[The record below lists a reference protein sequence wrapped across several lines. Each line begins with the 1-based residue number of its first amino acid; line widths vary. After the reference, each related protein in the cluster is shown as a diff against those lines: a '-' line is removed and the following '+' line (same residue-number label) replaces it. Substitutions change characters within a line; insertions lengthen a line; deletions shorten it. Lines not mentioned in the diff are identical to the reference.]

1 MSNDNKKLE
10 PLPLSCKEVEAIKNT
25 IKGMSEQE
33 KRIVAEELPIDVLFD
48 RIKSD
53 FFVMKQNLNRIADI
67 VN

>member
-1 MSNDNKKLE
+1 MGNDKKLE
-10 PLPLSCKEVEAIKNT
+10 PVPLSDKEIESIKNT

-33 KRIVAEELPIDVLFD
+33 MRIVAEELPIEVLFD

>member
-1 MSNDNKKLE
+1 MGNDKKYE
-10 PLPLSCKEVEAIKNT
+10 PLPLSHEEIESIKNT

-33 KRIVAEELPIDVLFD
+33 KRIVAEELPIEVLFD